1 VRTLINFNMH
11 TIQLPKPTAFL
22 ILILSLI
29 VLPLIGVRRAEAQ
42 TTTSNAFIAADVE
55 NESGLITIYLAG
67 TSPKEFLTY
76 VDHSYLTVHI
86 GSDFYTN
93 NPYANVVEPS
103 GTTVNP
109 ILLNTSGKTSL
120 LHGVIQGTDT
130 IQTVWQPKGPNAF
143 DIVQDVYPVAGV
155 SSGQIVYK
163 WSIVDR
169 AATGLTTQAQLL
181 LDLLTT
187 SHNPDTGNDSPAVT
201 TRDGYNVRRWQDFS
215 NTMPYFLTSEYPVCT
230 SDHFPGIMGA
240 GYTVDDFAPVPM
252 GLLRPSDLAVV
263 DADAIMQQFLF
274 GFPDSLSGKPMEGFD
289 NGMLIQ
295 WPPTGVFGASSGTP
309 TVKEIGRG
317 SYGTASCTPI
327 TQGNLDA
334 ILLHPDHITWKDSM
348 YVPNHFPVEA
358 IVWNANNTGTASGA
372 IATQTISNSI
382 TGQHS
387 GPIQVISPA
396 PIGDDGYMQS
406 HVVQSGGSSTADSLV
421 PECGMGFVTWE
432 DTVLADVL
440 TNCSDSSYDIT
451 LSVSAANVQQPIF
464 PFGLPVCPIL
474 VDCQGKTK
482 VPPTAPTSTILSRTG
497 SFDGSNCNARCTDVV
512 AFDTGG
518 IRIPVTSIMS
528 NVMTNM
534 RLTIAPSHAGA
545 DSLDYSVC
553 IIDSM
558 QAGSASLWVID
569 SVGNSIPEQYSY
581 CTIPDT
587 HKPLLFGNP
596 VEDTC
601 SCFVYTITD
610 SQAWDR
616 GLDSITVYGLNNITV
631 DAISPRRSDLQG
643 LNEAYISGHFLT
655 GKQRTICISAVDFAG
670 NKFDTCISFAM
681 ANVSP
686 LPTYNLIFTVAPN
699 PATAVVTISL
709 SGAPSANIEI
719 YDVLGREVT
728 SFRMAESYEWQMS
741 TLPVGT
747 YIVRATSDGTVV
759 SRRVVKE

>member
-1 VRTLINFNMH
+1 MN

-130 IQTVWQPKGPNAF
+130 IQTVWQPKGPSAF

-317 SYGTASCTPI
+317 SYGTTSCTPI
-327 TQGNLDA
+327 TLGNLDA

-432 DTVLADVL
+432 DTVLANVL
-440 TNCSDSSYDIT
+440 TNCTTDSSYDIT

-464 PFGLPVCPIL
+464 PFGLPDCPIL
-474 VDCQGKTK
+474 VDCQQKPL
-482 VPPTAPTSTILSRTG
+482 VPPTAPTSAILSRTG

-512 AFDTGG
+512 AFDTGA

-528 NVMTNM
+528 NVITNM
-534 RLTIAPSHAGA
+534 RLTIAPSHVGA
-545 DSLDYSVC
+545 DSMYFNVC
-553 IIDSM
+553 VIDSM
-558 QAGSASLWVID
+558 LDGSASLWVID
-569 SVGNSIPEQYSY
+569 SVGNSIPEQYAY
-581 CTIPDT
+581 CTIPDIRPPQV
-587 HKPLLFGNP
+587 HDGN
-596 VEDTC
+596 VADSTYISLVATDT
-601 SCFVYTITD
+601 
-610 SQAWDR
+610 QAWDR
-616 GLDSITVYGLNNITV
+616 GLDTIYFSN
-631 DAISPRRSDLQG
+631 LQ
-643 LNEAYISGHFLT
+643 NVTISGT
-655 GKQRTICISAVDFAG
+655 ANTIRGSRIAEADGHYTDPTRAGSFCFTAIDLAG
-670 NKFDTCISFAM
+670 NKFDTCIEFKGVESVA
-681 ANVSP
+681 AYSATP
-686 LPTYNLIFTVAPN
+686 LSLSISPN
-699 PATAVVTISL
+699 PAASSATISL
-709 SGAPSANIEI
+709 SGAPSASIEI
-719 YDVLGREVT
+719 YDVLGREVA
-728 SFRMAESYEWQMS
+728 SFRMSGTYEWQMG
-741 TLPVGT
+741 TLPAGT
-747 YIVRATSDGTVV
+747 YIVRATSDGTVI